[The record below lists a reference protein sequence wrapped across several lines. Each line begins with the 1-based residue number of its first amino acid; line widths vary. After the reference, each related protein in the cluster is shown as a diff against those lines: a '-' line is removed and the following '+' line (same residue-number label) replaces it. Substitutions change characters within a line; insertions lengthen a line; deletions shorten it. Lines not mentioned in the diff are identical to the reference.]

1 MNQSEAPLIKALTDY
16 IEEGARPY
24 HTPGHKQGRNMDEA
38 LRNILGPTALK
49 MDVSLMT
56 ELDDL
61 HSPSGCIL
69 KAQQLAA
76 TLYGAEESFF
86 VVQGTT
92 GAIQAMI
99 MSTVGPAETILVPR
113 HVHRS
118 VLSGLVLSG
127 AKPIYLE
134 PEIHPANGLP
144 WTLLPQTVEEAITAH
159 PEAKALLL
167 VHPTYYG
174 VASEIAQSVEI
185 AHRHNLIV
193 LVDEAHGPHLP
204 FHSDLPQPAL
214 AAGADLCAQSTHK
227 LTGALTQCSMLHVQ
241 GSRVDRQRLKAM
253 LSLIQTTSPNYLLM
267 ASLDGARRQLA
278 EEGKE
283 LLAKTMNLARQLR
296 REIRAIPG
304 LSCFGREVIGSLG
317 CAGLDETKLAVDVA
331 KLGLTGKEA
340 EAFLRQQGIQ
350 AELCDLEHVLFLITL
365 GDDEAQAEALLKAL
379 KNLADQNKKPLTS
392 QARPQVLAK
401 LPLPE
406 VVLTPRQACFAE
418 TEVLPI
424 QQTAGLISAETIT
437 FYPPGIPQICPGER
451 ISAEVLDYCLGMKHS
466 GYYVTGPADPAL
478 HFLKVIK

>member
-1 MNQSEAPLIKALTDY
+1 MNQSEAPLIQALTDY
-16 IEEGARPY
+16 ITEGARPY
-24 HTPGHKQGRNMDEA
+24 HTPGHKQGRNIDEE
-38 LRNILGPTALK
+38 LKKILGATALK

-76 TLYGAEESFF
+76 ELYGAEESFF

-99 MSTVGPAETILVPR
+99 MSTVGPEETILVPR

-127 AKPIYLE
+127 AKPVYLE
-134 PEIHPANGLP
+134 PEIHPDYGLP
-144 WTLLPQTVEEAITAH
+144 WTLMPETLEEAITAH

-174 VASEIAQSVEI
+174 VASDLAKLVEI
-185 AHRHNLIV
+185 AHSHGLIV

-204 FHSDLPQPAL
+204 FHPDLPQSAL

-278 EEGKE
+278 AEGNK
-283 LLAKTMNLARQLR
+283 LLEKTMNLARQLR
-296 REIRAIPG
+296 REIRATPG
-304 LSCFGREVIGSLG
+304 LNCFGREEIGTFG
-317 CAGLDETKLAVDVA
+317 CAGLDETKLAVNVTQ
-331 KLGLTGKEA
+331 LGLTGKEA
-340 EAFLRQQGIQ
+340 ETFLRQQGIQ

-365 GDDEAQAEALLKAL
+365 GDDEAQADALLQAL
-379 KNLADQNKKPLTS
+379 QNLAKQNRQPIQS
-392 QARPQVLAK
+392 RPRLKTLAK

-406 VVLTPRQACFAE
+406 VVLTPRQACFAQ
-418 TEVLPI
+418 TERVPI
-424 QQTAGLISAETIT
+424 KQTAGRISGETIT

-451 ISAEVLDYCLGMKHS
+451 ISTEALVYCLEMKQG
-466 GYYVTGPADPAL
+466 GYYVTGPSDPSL